1 MTCGVIVPINAT
13 LMDQVFDE
21 VLGRVR
27 GEPDVIAN
35 DRRFATAIYRL
46 AITDGIMDQI
56 SFADLD

>member
-1 MTCGVIVPINAT
+1 
-13 LMDQVFDE
+13 
-21 VLGRVR
+21 VR

-46 AITDGIMDQI
+46 AIADGIMDQI